1 MPWRSVTNVAREGNV
16 SKRREMLMRPRFV
29 LLHDGSQKK
38 WLLIRYGGG
47 IVRVLLMARMDELGT
62 GVVV

>member
-1 MPWRSVTNVAREGNV
+1 
-16 SKRREMLMRPRFV
+16 MRPRSV

-62 GVVV
+62 GVAV